1 MSAARRPSEEEEVAK
16 YAAQALVG
24 LLNRSASIDLK
35 RSYFVQDICAMFVPT
50 RVSGV
55 NEECLEKA
63 FSDKKFRKC
72 ITNIL
77 PVDWNE
83 KHNSKGRGTGRTY
96 GMRFTMTPVAIVDET
111 ALKERLLQ
119 ALTPAASP
127 PHKKQKTTAAAATED
142 EEDKEEQQQLEEE
155 ENKNYIYYLEALSKK
170 AKKVRALRSL

>member
-77 PVDWNE
+77 
-83 KHNSKGRGTGRTY
+83 SLSTGTKSTTRRAGALD
-96 GMRFTMTPVAIVDET
+96 GPT
-111 ALKERLLQ
+111 ACD
-119 ALTPAASP
+119 SP
-127 PHKKQKTTAAAATED
+127 
-142 EEDKEEQQQLEEE
+142 
-155 ENKNYIYYLEALSKK
+155 
-170 AKKVRALRSL
+170 

>member
-55 NEECLEKA
+55 NKECLEKA

-77 PVDWNE
+77 PV
-83 KHNSKGRGTGRTY
+83 R
-96 GMRFTMTPVAIVDET
+96 
-111 ALKERLLQ
+111 LERK
-119 ALTPAASP
+119 A
-127 PHKKQKTTAAAATED
+127 
-142 EEDKEEQQQLEEE
+142 QLEGQGHWTD
-155 ENKNYIYYLEALSKK
+155 
-170 AKKVRALRSL
+170 LRHAIHHDPGGDR